1 LADKWVWLAI
11 ASAAAALGLS
21 RAGFPAALLLG
32 PMLVA
37 IAFGVS
43 GAPLRVPRWAFLG
56 AQGVVGCLIAR
67 AVDPALLV
75 SLAHDWAIITIVV
88 LATVIAS
95 AFVGWMLAKF
105 GHLGAST
112 AAWGSAPGAA
122 AAMTAM
128 SEEFG
133 ADPRLVAIMQYVRVL
148 VVVLTASLVSRILL
162 GAGNLPVHSTLNGP
176 LWPPLVPLLETAAI
190 AFGGVWVGRLL
201 RIPAGALLVPLVI
214 GAILHAT
221 GRVEITLPVW
231 LLGLAYAVV
240 GWYIGLIFTRET
252 VRVALRALPQLVGAT
267 IGLIALCALSAWM
280 LAGLLHVDPLT
291 AYLATTPG
299 GVDSVA
305 IIALGSGSNV
315 SLILA
320 VQTMR
325 VFVVVLTGPPLAKLI
340 ARYA

>member
-1 LADKWVWLAI
+1 MWVALAI
-11 ASAAAALGLS
+11 ASAAAAFGLA

-37 IAFGVS
+37 IAFGA
-43 GAPLRVPRWAFLG
+43 GGTALRVPRWAFLG

-67 AVDPALLV
+67 AVNPPLLA
-75 SLAHDWAIITIVV
+75 SLATDWAIILAVV
-88 LATVIAS
+88 LATVVAS
-95 AFVGWMLAKF
+95 ALVGWALAKF
-105 GHLGAST
+105 GALGAAT

-133 ADPRLVAIMQYVRVL
+133 ADPRLVAIMQYVRVI
-148 VVVLTASLVSRILL
+148 VVVLTASLVARLVL
-162 GAGNLPVHSTLNGP
+162 GVGSLPPASTPSGP
-176 LWPPLVPLLETAAI
+176 LVPPLVPFLETLAI
-190 AFGGVWVGRLL
+190 ALGGAWLGRRL
-201 RIPAGALLVPLVI
+201 RVPAGPLLFPLVA
-214 GAILHAT
+214 GSVLHAT
-221 GRVEITLPVW
+221 GVVAIALPVW
-231 LLGLAYAVV
+231 LLGLAYAIV
-240 GWYIGLIFTRET
+240 GWYIGLMFTRET
-252 VRVALRALPQLVGAT
+252 VRAALRALPQLIAAT
-267 IGLIALCALSAWM
+267 LGLIALCALSAWM

-299 GVDSVA
+299 GLDSVA

-320 VQTMR
+320 VQAVR

>member
-1 LADKWVWLAI
+1 MWAWLAI
-11 ASAAAALGLS
+11 ASGMAALGLA

-37 IAFGVS
+37 IAFGAA
-43 GAPLRVPRWAFLG
+43 GTTLRVPRWAFLG

-67 AVDPALLV
+67 SVNPTLLV
-75 SLAHDWAIITIVV
+75 SLAHGWVTIITVV
-88 LATVIAS
+88 LTTVIAS
-95 AFVGWMLAKF
+95 AFVGWLLAKF

-148 VVVLTASLVSRILL
+148 VVVLTASLVSRVVL
-162 GAGNLPVHSTLNGP
+162 GMGNLPATPTSTAP
-176 LWPPLVPLLETAAI
+176 PWPPLLPLLETCAI
-190 AFGGVWVGRLL
+190 AFGGVWVGRML
-201 RIPAGALLVPLVI
+201 RFPAGALLVPLII
-214 GAILHAT
+214 GAVLHAT
-221 GRVEITLPVW
+221 GIVDITLPIW
-231 LLGLAYAVV
+231 LLGLAYAIV

-252 VRVALRALPQLVGAT
+252 VRAALRALPQLVGAT

-299 GVDSVA
+299 GLDSVA
-305 IIALGSGSNV
+305 IIALGSGSNI
-315 SLILA
+315 SLVLA
-320 VQTMR
+320 VQTVR
-325 VFVVVLTGPPLAKLI
+325 VFVVVLTGPPIAKLI

>member
-1 LADKWVWLAI
+1 MWVWLTI
-11 ASAAAALGLS
+11 ASAAAAFGLG

-37 IAFGVS
+37 IGFGAADT
-43 GAPLRVPRWAFLG
+43 GLRTPRWAFLG

-67 AVDPALLV
+67 AINPTLLV
-75 SLAHDWAIITIVV
+75 SLAHDWVLIAIVV
-88 LATVIAS
+88 ITTVVAS
-95 AFVGWMLAKF
+95 AIVGWVLAKF
-105 GHLGAST
+105 GALGPQT

-133 ADPRLVAIMQYVRVL
+133 ADPRLVAIMQYMRVI
-148 VVVLTASLVSRILL
+148 VVVITASLVSRLLL
-162 GAGNLPVHSTLNGP
+162 GHAGIAAPSIPSGP
-176 LWPPLVPLLETAAI
+176 LWPPLLPFLETAAI
-190 AFGGVWVGRLL
+190 AFGGPWLGRVL
-201 RIPAGALLVPLVI
+201 RIPAGALLVPLVV
-214 GAILHAT
+214 GAFFHA
-221 GRVEITLPVW
+221 GGMVDITLPVW
-231 LLGLAYAVV
+231 LLGIAYAVI
-240 GWYIGLIFTRET
+240 GWYIGLIFTRDT
-252 VRVALRALPQLVGAT
+252 VRAAIRALPQLLGAT
-267 IGLIALCALSAWM
+267 LGLIGLCALSAWM
-280 LAGLLHVDPLT
+280 LARLLHVDGLT

-299 GVDSVA
+299 GLDSVA

-325 VFVVVLTGPPLAKLI
+325 VFIVILTGPPLAKLI